1 MNPALIIGKQVMAS
15 KSKIRY
21 RGKKQP
27 ETAKPENDPGGYPAY
42 PPDEDIYVQ
51 YKEESEI
58 NPEEPDKEKV
68 FNTHDDASDADNQ
81 ELSGKDLDI
90 PGAELDDDM
99 EGIGSEDEENNYYS
113 LGDDSKENQE
123 DNKD

>member
-1 MNPALIIGKQVMAS
+1 MN

-27 ETAKPENDPGGYPAY
+27 ETEKPENDPGGYPAY
-42 PPDEDIYVQ
+42 PPEEDIYVQ
-51 YKEESEI
+51 YQEESEI
-58 NPEEPDKEKV
+58 NPEETDKDKV
-68 FNTHDDASDADNQ
+68 FNTRDDASDADNQ

-99 EGIGSEDEENNYYS
+99 ERIGSEDEENNYYS
-113 LGDDSKENQE
+113 LGDDRRENQE
-123 DNKD
+123 ENTD